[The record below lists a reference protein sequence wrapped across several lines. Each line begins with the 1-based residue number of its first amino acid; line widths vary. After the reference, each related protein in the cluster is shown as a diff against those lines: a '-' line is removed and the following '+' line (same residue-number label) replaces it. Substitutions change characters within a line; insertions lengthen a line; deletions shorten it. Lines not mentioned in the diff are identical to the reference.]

1 MKKNNFSTSACRYCG
16 FYQPEGR
23 RGGSCQRLGVPVQG
37 SWKACTFASHP
48 FETTL
53 KKLED
58 IFQLPNAVELCSDD
72 RLVSNIPEIEL
83 ENYHK
88 TKAVNKQKLACD

>member
-1 MKKNNFSTSACRYCG
+1 MNEINFSTSACRYCG
-16 FYQPEGR
+16 FYKPEGR

-37 SWKACTFASHP
+37 SWKACTYAAHP

-58 IFQLPNAVELCSDD
+58 IFQLPTSVELSANNHLAAD
-72 RLVSNIPEIEL
+72 LPIIKAQ
-83 ENYHK
+83 K
-88 TKAVNKQKLACD
+88 THPVEAVNEQKSASA